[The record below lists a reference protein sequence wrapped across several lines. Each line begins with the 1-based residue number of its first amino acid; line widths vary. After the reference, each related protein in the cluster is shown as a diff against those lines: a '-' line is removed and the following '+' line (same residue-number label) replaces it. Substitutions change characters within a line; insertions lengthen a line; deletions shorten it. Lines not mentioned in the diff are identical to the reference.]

1 MHEIQL
7 SIPLKKSLRSPC
19 FPGIYMPI
27 GYDSTFRISLKLPL
41 DFFLFEKRKSL
52 VNRADN
58 LKIF

>member
-1 MHEIQL
+1 
-7 SIPLKKSLRSPC
+7 
-19 FPGIYMPI
+19 MPI